1 MGKGKGLVTRTRCD
15 HCVTLCGMALGV
27 VDRVA
32 IEEVAALADSF
43 ADLVLSD
50 LGSVM
55 SLDELRSALS
65 GSYLVFLREAVT
77 LANSP
82 RE

>member
-1 MGKGKGLVTRTRCD
+1 
-15 HCVTLCGMALGV
+15 MALGV

-43 ADLVLSD
+43 ADLVLDD
-50 LGSVM
+50 LNSVT
-55 SLDELRSALS
+55 SIDELRIALS
-65 GSYLVFLREAVT
+65 GSYLVFLREAVV
-77 LANSP
+77 LVNSV